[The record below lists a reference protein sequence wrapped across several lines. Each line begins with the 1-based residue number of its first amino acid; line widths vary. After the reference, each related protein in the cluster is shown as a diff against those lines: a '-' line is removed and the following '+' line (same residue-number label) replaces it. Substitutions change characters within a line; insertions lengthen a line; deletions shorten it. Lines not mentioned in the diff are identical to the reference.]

1 MHTLLKYVYQ
11 FVTLYNL
18 NSLRTLKLALCHA
31 VTLQWYWAPKIR
43 KFCGMLEPGF
53 GIRRF
58 RFHYMFFWRRK
69 WQPIPVSLPGES
81 HGQRNLAGYTP
92 CGCKELDMTEHK
104 IYLTSSSPFEWR
116 RKRQSTPVFLPG
128 KTHGQSSLASYGPL
142 GHQELDMT
150 E

>member
-92 CGCKELDMTEHK
+92 CGCKELDMTKQLTHTHIFF
-104 IYLTSSSPFEWR
+104 IYLLGKSFNLNWTIDSSGIWE
-116 RKRQSTPVFLPG
+116 
-128 KTHGQSSLASYGPL
+128 
-142 GHQELDMT
+142 
-150 E
+150 